1 MYKNQEKEE
10 YKVTTIRIKMSDY
23 NILKNKAA
31 EDYRSTNYL
40 INRILIDYINSNLI
54 KFDLYITIPY
64 IP

>member
-10 YKVTTIRIKMSDY
+10 YKVTTIRMKMSDY

-54 KFDLYITIPY
+54 KFNFDLG
-64 IP
+64 

>member
-54 KFDLYITIPY
+54 KFNFDLG
-64 IP
+64 

>member
-1 MYKNQEKEE
+1 MYKSQDQEE

-23 NILKNKAA
+23 KILKDKAA

-54 KFDLYITIPY
+54 KFDFDLG
-64 IP
+64 

>member
-10 YKVTTIRIKMSDY
+10 YKVTTIRMKMSDY

-54 KFDLYITIPY
+54 KFDFDLG
-64 IP
+64 

>member
-54 KFDLYITIPY
+54 KFDFDLG
-64 IP
+64 